1 VATTCQFERKLG
13 NVGKTLARAKREAAK
28 FGSVFEGDEAAGH
41 YRLRTPLGSVIG
53 TYTVESSVCRFDVE
67 KKPRVVPRALIE
79 RVFDEFMGWGDP
91 DERWSE

>member
-1 VATTCQFERKLG
+1 MATTCQFERKLG
-13 NVGKTLARAKREAAK
+13 NVGKTLGA
-28 FGSVFEGDEAAGH
+28 
-41 YRLRTPLGSVIG
+41 VIG

-91 DERWSE
+91 DERWAE